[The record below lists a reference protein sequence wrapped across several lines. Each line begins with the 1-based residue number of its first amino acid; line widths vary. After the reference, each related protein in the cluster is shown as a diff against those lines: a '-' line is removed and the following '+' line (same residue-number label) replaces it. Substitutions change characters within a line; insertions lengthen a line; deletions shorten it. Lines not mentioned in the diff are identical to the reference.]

1 VRFGGGRVVSRL
13 ATAPRAND
21 VVVAVF
27 AIVTVGLVTWQ
38 SVEVV
43 GFFDTPRPGFY
54 IVAGLAL
61 LADTQPFRI
70 GDESLQPAYV
80 FISICFTFALL
91 LLFGLAPALLVQ
103 FLASVIATIRLRLT
117 FGEAVITVGRLL
129 LALAAAN
136 LVLDL
141 IGPTPFR
148 IGVRIDPSFLVFVIG
163 PALAWFATNYTIL
176 ILSVR
181 LRTGFSWRDLLARTF
196 RYELLATGALLFLA
210 PIFVGTPRGYVI
222 GLVLVP
228 VFALTQISRLLARQ
242 ASGIRHEP
250 LTGTLSA
257 RGLATEFSRLAR
269 GRPRGTR
276 KIAIGLSVIRVEQ
289 AAEVRE
295 LFGRAFGDQMLKS
308 ASERATDAVGPDGV
322 VGRIFGDELTVL
334 TPGDRAIRV
343 AHRVREAMLPPAYF
357 DDLPFSL
364 LGPVGVSIG
373 SGDSTDLPGLVRDAD
388 EAARMARRTGL
399 PVGVFEPRSAG
410 EAAQRIALLKDVNQ
424 ALLDPS
430 RRDEIAMTYQPQVA
444 VATGRFVSM
453 EALLRWTSPS
463 RGVVDA
469 QQLID
474 YVEPTM
480 LMRPLTYRVI
490 DDVAAQL
497 AAWAGNGIRI
507 SAAIN
512 VSVRDLMDET
522 LVDRVLDTIRDVGID
537 HEQVRLEITEGALAS
552 DEARISRSVAR
563 LADARIAVS
572 VDDFGTGYA
581 SLLYLRS
588 LAVTEVKI
596 DRGLVQ
602 RITVDPNDRTI
613 VRSIVEMGQALG
625 LTVIAEGVEDQ
636 ATHDVLAELQ
646 CPEAQGFF
654 YARPLSPTD
663 VPSWLADNKRQPRFH
678 GGAESH

>member
-1 VRFGGGRVVSRL
+1 
-13 ATAPRAND
+13 
-21 VVVAVF
+21 
-27 AIVTVGLVTWQ
+27 
-38 SVEVV
+38 
-43 GFFDTPRPGFY
+43 
-54 IVAGLAL
+54 
-61 LADTQPFRI
+61 
-70 GDESLQPAYV
+70 
-80 FISICFTFALL
+80 
-91 LLFGLAPALLVQ
+91 
-103 FLASVIATIRLRLT
+103 
-117 FGEAVITVGRLL
+117 
-129 LALAAAN
+129 
-136 LVLDL
+136 
-141 IGPTPFR
+141 
-148 IGVRIDPSFLVFVIG
+148 
-163 PALAWFATNYTIL
+163 
-176 ILSVR
+176 
-181 LRTGFSWRDLLARTF
+181 
-196 RYELLATGALLFLA
+196 
-210 PIFVGTPRGYVI
+210 
-222 GLVLVP
+222 
-228 VFALTQISRLLARQ
+228 
-242 ASGIRHEP
+242 
-250 LTGTLSA
+250 
-257 RGLATEFSRLAR
+257 
-269 GRPRGTR
+269 
-276 KIAIGLSVIRVEQ
+276 
-289 AAEVRE
+289 
-295 LFGRAFGDQMLKS
+295 
-308 ASERATDAVGPDGV
+308 
-322 VGRIFGDELTVL
+322 
-334 TPGDRAIRV
+334 
-343 AHRVREAMLPPAYF
+343 MLPPAYI

-424 ALLDPS
+424 VLLDPA

-497 AAWAGNGIRI
+497 AAWAADGIRI

-602 RITVDPNDRTI
+602 RITLDPNDRTI

-678 GGAESH
+678 GGPESH